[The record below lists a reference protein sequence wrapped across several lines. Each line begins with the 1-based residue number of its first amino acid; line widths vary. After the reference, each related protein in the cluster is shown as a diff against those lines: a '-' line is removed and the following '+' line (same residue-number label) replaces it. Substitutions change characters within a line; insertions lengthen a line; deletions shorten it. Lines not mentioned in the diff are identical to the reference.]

1 MNKTISTA
9 VCGGELDMESGQLE
23 SPNYPEDYQP
33 NKECIWRVSV
43 PVGFQVALKFQSF
56 EVRWWIYFFIV
67 YIHISIYNSK
77 ITIPLMHPNWD
88 NRHFVDWKSWQLCL
102 WLYWNTR
109 RRGRKFTQVG
119 CLLWIQGYSNSIFI
133 RHYNERLN
141 NWKIWLYDVIFCAS
155 NRLDIRCQKI

>member
-1 MNKTISTA
+1 MEIIFFIQFIFAWYLRHKNTHQINKTISTA

-56 EVRWWIYFFIV
+56 EVWWYGYISPNLYFKLVSTF
-67 YIHISIYNSK
+67 SI
-77 ITIPLMHPNWD
+77 PCMHQLLD
-88 NRHFVDWKSWQLCL
+88 DRYFVDWKSWQLCV

-119 CLLWIQGYSNSIFI
+119 CLLWIQG
-133 RHYNERLN
+133 
-141 NWKIWLYDVIFCAS
+141 
-155 NRLDIRCQKI
+155 

>member
-56 EVRWWIYFFIV
+56 EVRSLCNTNLYLKLYFRNFNAL
-67 YIHISIYNSK
+67 YAPIS
-77 ITIPLMHPNWD
+77 
-88 NRHFVDWKSWQLCL
+88 R
-102 WLYWNTR
+102 
-109 RRGRKFTQVG
+109 
-119 CLLWIQGYSNSIFI
+119 
-133 RHYNERLN
+133 
-141 NWKIWLYDVIFCAS
+141 
-155 NRLDIRCQKI
+155 